1 MLSNG
6 QTSTAAGAPTQVA
19 TTVRTTAVTT
29 QATTAI
35 VTQYRYYYFT
45 VTWYVTSLHSLPL
58 RITNISQGG
67 TGTTTIPTMLSSSP
81 QLSLPHELPR
91 HPPSQFKLPPVL
103 KLRLPSK
110 PSLPPSRFRH
120 HLLQLVLQPRP
131 TSQSRALVLV
141 TLPEP
146 MELLLAV

>member
-67 TGTTTIPTMLSSSP
+67 TGTTTIPIILSSSP
-81 QLSLPHELPR
+81 PLSLPPELPR
-91 HPPSQFKLPPVL
+91 RPPSQFKLPPAP
-103 KLRLPSK
+103 KPHLPSK
-110 PSLPPSRFRH
+110 PFLPPSRFRH
-120 HLLQLVLQPRP
+120 HLLPLALQPQP
-131 TSQSRALVLV
+131 TLQSRVLARV

-146 MELLLAV
+146 MEL